1 MTAAEFLRSLDEN
14 SVEEKLKFVKKNA
27 ELRSIVLQDSAEKT
41 YAVNIDHVTEMGDAI
56 SVVNEDDN
64 VYLVAKWRKV
74 KEGSF
79 WVRCDSAKTRKLTL
93 ADIMG

>member
-1 MTAAEFLRSLDEN
+1 MTASEWLRSLDEN
-14 SVEEKLKFVKKNA
+14 SVSDKLKFVKKNA
-27 ELRSIVLQDSAEKT
+27 ELRSIVLQDADKT
-41 YAVNIDHVTEMGDAI
+41 YAVSIDHVKEMGDAI